1 MSEPAKILDFPEASG
16 HEAGSGGPKGFF
28 DPSRWTKM
36 LGKNAVIVGAC
47 CAVAVTVLVLSY
59 KWFIFARTHI
69 ETNNSYIEGE
79 VFHVQARIM
88 GFTKI
93 MQIQEGQEVHK
104 GEVLATLDDTDILVE
119 KGFKEAKL
127 KKAAADFNRAQKLV
141 KLKMVSESDYEALEA
156 AFAAAQA
163 DANGTEL
170 KLKYTQILAPADGVI
185 AKIYARSGQFIQ
197 PGQNL
202 FSLVSKKNLWI
213 KANYKETQIEK
224 IKKGQSV
231 LVEVD
236 AYPGQPIYGRVEEI
250 YPSSGAVV
258 SLFPPENA
266 TGNFTKVVQRVPVKI
281 SLPEKST
288 VDLRPGMSVITTVL
302 VNEYKKDGDSA
313 P

>member
-1 MSEPAKILDFPEASG
+1 MSQPAKVLEFPENS
-16 HEAGSGGPKGFF
+16 ENNSGSGGPKKFF
-28 DPSRWTKM
+28 DPSRLNEVFK
-36 LGKNAVIVGAC
+36 KNMVIVGAC

-88 GFTKI
+88 GFTKT

-104 GEVLATLDDTDILVE
+104 GDVLTVLDDTDILVE

-127 KKAAADFNRAQKLV
+127 KKASADFNRAVKLV

-156 AFAAAQA
+156 ALAAAQA
-163 DANGTEL
+163 DANGTDL

-185 AKIYARSGQFIQ
+185 AKIYVRSGQFIQ

-224 IKKGQSV
+224 IKKGQAV
-231 LVEVD
+231 MVEVD
-236 AYPGQPIYGRVEEI
+236 AYPGHPIYGRVEEI

-281 SLPEKST
+281 SLPEKNP

-302 VNEYKKDGDSA
+302 VDEHIKEGESS